1 MSGTDHTA
9 EAVLLRE
16 ADPGADLR
24 THLNTSNHMRIATI
38 IIVLAVA
45 CMPTAG
51 NAQSS
56 APVAIAFRANA
67 DRLGKI
73 LVAAAEEMP
82 ADKYGYKPTP
92 AQMSFGEVVLHV
104 AGDNDEACPPI
115 AGSKA
120 PPRAKLAPTDDK
132 AKLVA
137 RLRESFAFCEQS
149 VAHLDDSNL
158 AREVSAFG
166 VTWTKPALMMERIED
181 WADHYSQFAIYLRL
195 NGLLPPTARSG
206 S

>member
-1 MSGTDHTA
+1 
-9 EAVLLRE
+9 
-16 ADPGADLR
+16 
-24 THLNTSNHMRIATI
+24 MRIATNI
-38 IIVLAVA
+38 ILLAAA
-45 CMPTAG
+45 CIPSLG
-51 NAQSS
+51 VAQSS
-56 APVAIAFRANA
+56 APVADAFRRNA
-67 DRLGKI
+67 ARMEKI

-115 AGSKA
+115 AGAKA
-120 PPRAKLAPTDDK
+120 PQRANLAPTDVK
-132 AKLVA
+132 ANLVT

-158 AREVSAFG
+158 GQEVSAFG
-166 VTWTKPALMMERIED
+166 VKWTKPALMMERIED